1 MGTAIGDLLVRREL
15 SVAEADERGRF
26 TRVEE
31 LTRMLEGPPADRD
44 IGTAR

>member
-1 MGTAIGDLLVRREL
+1 VVEVIAVGETDEL
-15 SVAEADERGRF
+15 GRF

-31 LTRMLEGPPADRD
+31 LTRMLEGPAADRD